1 MDQKFEGTPRAE
13 IRLEG
18 RRVTRG
24 AVTNDWGLLLRWEVR
39 HNGKVVAT
47 PAARAEVSYQHP
59 DAAKGTYE
67 IVLQMWKYVDYRK
80 NAEREFANS
89 KFIDISNKVRYTV

>member
-1 MDQKFEGTPRAE
+1 MDQKYEGTPRAE

-18 RRVTRG
+18 HRVTRG
-24 AVTNDWGLLLRWEVR
+24 AVTNDWGLLLQWEVR

-47 PAARAEVSYQHP
+47 SAARAEASFQH
-59 DAAKGTYE
+59 AATAKGTYE

-80 NAEREFANS
+80 KPDGEFIAS
-89 KFIDISNKVRYTV
+89 KFIDVSNKVSYTI